1 MRYREILMVMLLL
14 PTAAAAT
21 RLELAEQVLGKGD
34 LVAGMRLLRAAAE
47 AGEARAQARLGEI
60 LDKAEED
67 KEAVAWYRKAAE
79 QGDAAGQFGL
89 GMAYLAGEG
98 VPRDPGAALA
108 WIRRAAEQ
116 NHQNAVEAMAD
127 AYRDGGFGLTPD
139 ATQAA
144 RWAARA
150 AAIREAD
157 PRQQVVARQE
167 PAPSGKRRGR

>member
-1 MRYREILMVMLLL
+1 MRYRMILMAMLLL
-14 PTAAAAT
+14 PTAAAAS
-21 RLELAEQVLGKGD
+21 RLELAERALGEGD
-34 LVAGMRLLRAAAE
+34 LIAGMRLLRAAAQ

-98 VPRDPGAALA
+98 VPRDAGTALV

-116 NHQNAVEAMAD
+116 DFQNAVEAMAD
-127 AYRDGGFGLTPD
+127 AYRDGSLGLAPD
-139 ATQAA
+139 AVEAA

-150 AAIREAD
+150 TAIREAD
-157 PRQQVVARQE
+157 PRQRVAVSQE
-167 PAPSGKRRGR
+167 PAPTGKRRTR